1 MAAILASPWF
11 IPTIVTSAAVIIGQL
26 GAIDGH
32 LPETYHTPTAH
43 LVRVHLGM
51 GNDGWNGTDMGG
63 VPPRIDL
70 YDAWGKRLSHDYTK
84 ETPILEGGFQDY
96 YILPDEEHN
105 NRRAAYIRLS
115 AGKLAYLIRTA
126 SLTTTNQICQEILMV
141 FASQVYQLNTLTKTK
156 LSSLVTSPTKHVDGV
171 GTIPCPR
178 LSRLI
183 RRLRLRTVFGWTTT
197 TLTISHPSL
206 QLST

>member
-1 MAAILASPWF
+1 MAAILASQWF

-51 GNDGWNGTDMGG
+51 GGDGWNGTDMGG

-70 YDAWGKRLSHDYTK
+70 YDAWGQRLSHDYTK
-84 ETPILEGGFQDY
+84 KTPILEGGFQDY
-96 YILPDEEHN
+96 MIEPDEEHN
-105 NRRAAYIRLS
+105 NRRAAYIRVG
-115 AGKLAYLIRTA
+115 AGKLACLIRT
-126 SLTTTNQICQEILMV
+126 SGSTRTNQIFQEITMA

-156 LSSLVTSPTKHVDGV
+156 LSSLATSPTKHVDGV
-171 GTIPCPR
+171 GTIQCLKSR
-178 LSRLI
+178 RLI
-183 RRLRLRTVFGWTTT
+183 RRLRRRTAFGWTTIT
-197 TLTISHPSL
+197 PTISHPSR